1 MAGGPRGPGLR
12 TPVFSL
18 GGAGLPLPHTCPLFG
33 SQVGILS
40 GLHLTFWGPGPCLSP
55 PQIKAE
61 DPSSDSAPAAP
72 LPPQPAQP
80 HLPQAQ
86 LMLTGSQLA
95 GVSTWGARGQ
105 GQASPL
111 PSVTGLVAWGVPP
124 GPRPRPL
131 SQRLPLALL
140 CPPGRPAP

>member
-1 MAGGPRGPGLR
+1 MAWPLLATPLCQPRAATATRIHL
-12 TPVFSL
+12 F
-18 GGAGLPLPHTCPLFG
+18 FG

-61 DPSSDSAPAAP
+61 DPSGDSAPAAP
-72 LPPQPAQP
+72 PPPQPAQP

-95 GVSTWGARGQ
+95 GVSIWRRTAWRVRSSLLLSVAGPAR
-105 GQASPL
+105 
-111 PSVTGLVAWGVPP
+111 
-124 GPRPRPL
+124 
-131 SQRLPLALL
+131 
-140 CPPGRPAP
+140 